1 MGSSAD
7 KESSCNAGDPSS
19 ILGLGHSTREGIGY
33 SFQYSWTSLVNQM
46 VKYPPAMHETWVQ
59 SLGLEDSLE
68 EGSSILAWEIP
79 MDRGNWQA
87 IVHVDYKKLDTM
99 EWLSTARHRMRITV
113 CVTCSVFIVTCLL
126 QGVFN
131 NAKGDRI
138 LKKDCECNVMKK
150 KSWASKQKQNVLIYG
165 ITYMWN
171 LKNNPNEYI
180 YKRER
185 DSQI

>member
-19 ILGLGHSTREGIGY
+19 ILGLRHSTGEGIGY

-59 SLGLEDSLE
+59 SFGWEDSLE
-68 EGSSILAWEIP
+68 EGSSILAWGIP
-79 MDRGNWQA
+79 MGRGTLQA

-99 EWLSTARHRMRITV
+99 EWLSTAWHRIRITV
-113 CVTCSVFIVTCLL
+113 CMTCSVFLVTFLL

-138 LKKDCECNVMKK
+138 
-150 KSWASKQKQNVLIYG
+150 
-165 ITYMWN
+165 
-171 LKNNPNEYI
+171 
-180 YKRER
+180 
-185 DSQI
+185 